1 MSAPYSITDRIE
13 LLRSRAQRYKQLAEV
28 LYDRRTAAEVSGYAD
43 ELEAEVNR
51 LEKWERFDRGQD
63 AGRAAFTS

>member
-1 MSAPYSITDRIE
+1 MSASYCIADRIE

-51 LEKWERFDRGQD
+51 LEKRERSGNALD
-63 AGRAAFTS
+63 AARIAFAS

>member
-1 MSAPYSITDRIE
+1 MSAPYSVIDRIE

-51 LEKWERFDRGQD
+51 LENWERSRSVQD
-63 AGRAAFTS
+63 AGRAALAS

>member
-1 MSAPYSITDRIE
+1 MSAPYAISDRIE

-28 LYDRRTAAEVSGYAD
+28 LYDRRTAAEVAGYAD

-51 LEKWERFDRGQD
+51 LEKRERSHSGLD
-63 AGRAAFTS
+63 AGRAAFAP